1 MTLEEWVL
9 ERIASAANVGTTATA
24 DSVCRALAES
34 SGVSFVT
41 VSGAYRG
48 ARMGLYTKARAVS
61 KATGWQVSIPEL
73 CGDSEITY
81 EIRGMFA

>member
-1 MTLEEWVL
+1 MTLEDWVL
-9 ERIASAANVGTTATA
+9 ERVQASDGMATA
-24 DSVCRALAES
+24 DSVLRALADS

-61 KATGWQVSIPEL
+61 KATGWKVSIPTL
-73 CGDSEITY
+73 CGDTDITA
-81 EIRGMFA
+81 EIRSMFS